1 MLKNT
6 IPFKEYFHILIR
18 KVKKPH
24 MKKKKKKRSRLNQQK
39 RRTFYVFQ
47 ANGDKRKKHARS
59 ISYSRLHFVTEP
71 TPNCNLRLLAEH
83 PSKNKLRNLSGP

>member
-1 MLKNT
+1 M
-6 IPFKEYFHILIR
+6 
-18 KVKKPH
+18 
-24 MKKKKKKRSRLNQQK
+24 KKKKRSRLNQQK

-47 ANGDKRKKHARS
+47 ANGEKRKKHARS

-83 PSKNKLRNLSGP
+83 PSKKKTEKSVRSITLTITFMLTIRMKLHSTT